1 MNTGTL
7 LIVVDMQ
14 NDFVTGAIGTPEARA
29 IVPRVVEK
37 VDKAQA
43 VLFTM
48 DTHGENYL
56 EKQEGRLLPVPH
68 CIIGTEGHEIIPQL
82 SGRVD
87 DFNIFTKSQFAC
99 RDLIGE
105 VNDFLQYNALSN
117 VELIGVCTDIC
128 VVSNALLLKAF
139 FPELPISVDASACAG
154 TTPENHRAALDVM
167 RACQIGITGEGA
179 Q

>member
-1 MNTGTL
+1 MNNTL

-14 NDFVTGAIGTPEARA
+14 NDFVTGVLGTPEAQA

-48 DTHGENYL
+48 DTHNDRYL
-56 EKQEGRLLPVPH
+56 EKQEGRMLPIPH
-68 CIIGTEGHEIIPQL
+68 CLIGTEGREIIPQL
-82 SGRVD
+82 AGRVD
-87 DFNIFTKSQFAC
+87 DFNLFTKGQFAC

-105 VNDFLQYNALSN
+105 VNDFIKYNSIDG

-154 TTPENHRAALDVM
+154 TTSENHKAALDVM
-167 RACQIGITGEGA
+167 RVCQIKITGDGA
-179 Q
+179 L

>member
-1 MNTGTL
+1 MSKL

-14 NDFVTGAIGTPEARA
+14 NDFVTGIIGTPEAQA

-37 VDKAQA
+37 VDKADT

-48 DTHGENYL
+48 DSHNKNYL
-56 EKQEGRLLPVPH
+56 EKQEGHLLPIPH
-68 CIIGTEGHEIIPQL
+68 CIIGTEGQEIIPQL
-82 SGRVD
+82 AGRTD
-87 DFNIFTKSQFAC
+87 EFNIFTKTQFAC

-105 VNDFLQYNALSN
+105 VNDFVKYNSIDG

-139 FPELPISVDASACAG
+139 FPELPISVDASCCAG

-167 RACQIGITGEGA
+167 RACQIYITGEEA

>member
-1 MNTGTL
+1 MNNTL

-14 NDFVTGAIGTPEARA
+14 NDFVTGVLGTPEAQT

-48 DTHGENYL
+48 DTHSEKYL
-56 EKQEGRLLPVPH
+56 EKQEGRMLPVPH
-68 CIIGTEGHEIIPQL
+68 CLIGTEGREIIPQL
-82 SGRVD
+82 ASRVD
-87 DFNIFTKSQFAC
+87 EFNAFTKGQFAC

-105 VNDFLQYNALSN
+105 VNDFIKYNSIDG

-154 TTPENHRAALDVM
+154 TTPENHKAALNVM
-167 RACQIGITGEGA
+167 RACQIKITGESE